1 MNQSRRKFFGIG
13 AAVAATAAIPA
24 GAIVAEKAA
33 GEAVGPMMFE
43 SVCDGGASRL
53 TPEQVAEIQKEAPWM
68 YRGCGTRFR
77 WWWGTAAM
85 CPICGYQYLVTLEDI
100 KNHFYKRVQ

>member
-1 MNQSRRKFFGIG
+1 MDQSRRKFFGIG
-13 AAVAATAAIPA
+13 AAVAAAAAIPA

-43 SVCDGGASRL
+43 YVCDHGASRC
-53 TPEQVAEIQKEAPWM
+53 TPEYIAEVQKESPWM

-77 WWWGTAAM
+77 WWFGSM
-85 CPICGYQYLVTLEDI
+85 PICPTCGYCYQLTIEDI